1 MCKKVGTKLRDL
13 IYFSQKRRP
22 VSYHNKLYELE
33 AYFCIKGSVGGTDL
47 AKLVYVLEVDIF
59 AKSDSAIYPRFF
71 NGLQLLSNLST
82 KECL

>member
-1 MCKKVGTKLRDL
+1 MNRQWRQLKITRML
-13 IYFSQKRRP
+13 S
-22 VSYHNKLYELE
+22 LYEPE
-33 AYFCIKGSVGGTDL
+33 AYFCIKGSVGRTDL

-59 AKSDSAIYPRFF
+59 AESDSAIYPRFF

>member
-1 MCKKVGTKLRDL
+1 ML
-13 IYFSQKRRP
+13 S
-22 VSYHNKLYELE
+22 LYEPE
-33 AYFCIKGSVGGTDL
+33 SYFCIKGSVGRTDL

-59 AKSDSAIYPRFF
+59 AESDSAIYPRFF